1 MRYFVLRQK
10 RTNAGI
16 TWFLDVLYRNKT
28 NCAGVIILVIAIVAL
43 CLFLSTVCFMVH
55 SVDMTL
61 KYHIWP
67 YSFILDI
74 HFKDILKISA
84 KWFEQWN
91 SMNLFQSIQISV
103 ILENLKVC
111 LTSLNLS
118 WVALLTRFVL
128 PTFASPTRTT
138 LQFPTGQ

>member
-43 CLFLSTVCFMVH
+43 CLFPSTVCFMVH

-61 KYHIWP
+61 KYHI
-67 YSFILDI
+67 
-74 HFKDILKISA
+74 
-84 KWFEQWN
+84 
-91 SMNLFQSIQISV
+91 
-103 ILENLKVC
+103 
-111 LTSLNLS
+111 
-118 WVALLTRFVL
+118 
-128 PTFASPTRTT
+128 
-138 LQFPTGQ
+138 